1 MREST
6 TNRFATHNPQ
16 LATRKLAC
24 GRDLDR
30 CRGSLEPW
38 EATIARGTKEPAR
51 YSLFHG
57 PKFRLSELKPGLD
70 HERVATLPA
79 EALLRGGADC
89 DGPAVLVVD
98 GASVERALA
107 LEHLPEHLAIVAG
120 DGDAE
125 LALGDDADLS
135 LVGISEAHT
144 RLRILRAAFRL
155 SGARQSSQRD
165 RLELMESRNELTEL
179 NRIGKALMTERDLDT
194 LLRQI
199 LQQSVRLTDSDG
211 GAVFL
216 LDESGGK
223 RRLVFKA
230 LHSESLPDV
239 SALYSEEFPLN
250 SRSLAG
256 HVAQTGEPL
265 VIEDVHGLPPNATYT
280 LNTMVEQR
288 YGVRFKSMLTIP
300 MMDHHA
306 AVVGVLQLVNRKS
319 DPSVRLTSLEDVE
332 RFVVPYTNRD
342 VQLGFS
348 LAGQAAVSIEN
359 AQLHAQIE
367 RIFESF
373 VRATIIA
380 IDQRDPTTA
389 GHSIRVTSLVT
400 DLAGALERTATGPYR
415 SMHFSPAQ
423 MRELR
428 YAALLHDCG
437 KLGVREEVLVKARK
451 LPAYLW
457 ERVSARFDLIRCV
470 IAFEYERDRARL
482 LASRTDSEERL
493 AALEAR
499 RNEGLV
505 RLDRYRSAIEAAN
518 EPTLLPEEAAG
529 ILADVAAHTFT
540 LPDGRTE
547 PYLRPDELHYLRIP
561 QGSLDGHERREME
574 SHASQTFLFLSQI
587 PWTDDLKDT
596 AAYAAAHH
604 EWLNGTGYPRR
615 LAGHDIP
622 VQTRMITIA
631 DIFDALTAVD
641 RPYKPAVAVDRA
653 LDIILAEADAGHV
666 DRDLVNI
673 MIESRVYRRVLETRW
688 EEL

>member
-1 MREST
+1 MRG
-6 TNRFATHNPQ
+6 A
-16 LATRKLAC
+16 
-24 GRDLDR
+24 
-30 CRGSLEPW
+30 
-38 EATIARGTKEPAR
+38 
-51 YSLFHG
+51 
-57 PKFRLSELKPGLD
+57 
-70 HERVATLPA
+70 
-79 EALLRGGADC
+79 ADC

-98 GASVERALA
+98 GTPVERALA

-120 DGDAE
+120 DADAE
-125 LALGDDADLS
+125 LALGDDADVS
-135 LVGISEAHT
+135 LAGISEVHA

-155 SGARQSSQRD
+155 SEARRSSLRD
-165 RLELMESRNELTEL
+165 RLTLIESRQELTGL
-179 NRIGKALMTERDLDT
+179 NRIGMALMMERDPDT

-199 LQQSVRLTDSDG
+199 IQQSVRLTESDAG
-211 GAVFL
+211 GLFL
-216 LDESGGK
+216 LDERDGTA
-223 RRLVFKA
+223 RLLFKA
-230 LHSESLPDV
+230 LHSESVPDV
-239 SALYSEEFPLN
+239 SALYSEAFPLD
-250 SRSLAG
+250 STSLAG
-256 HVAQTGEPL
+256 HVAKTGQPL
-265 VIEDVHGLPPNATYT
+265 VLADVHDIPPEAPYA
-280 LNTMVEQR
+280 LNTMVER
-288 YGVRFKSMLTIP
+288 RFGIPFKSMLTIP
-300 MMDHHA
+300 MIDHHDE
-306 AVVGVLQLVNRKS
+306 VVGVLQLANRKS
-319 DPSVRLTSLEDVE
+319 DARARITSREDVE
-332 RFVVPYTNRD
+332 RYVVPYTD
-342 VQLGFS
+342 HEVQLGFS

-359 AQLHAQIE
+359 AQLRAQIE

-373 VRATIIA
+373 VRATITA

-457 ERVSARFDLIRCV
+457 ERVSARFDLIRCA
-470 IAFEYERDRARL
+470 IAFEYERDRAQL

-653 LDIILAEADAGHV
+653 LDIILTEADAGHV